1 MANKL
6 ALVVDDSRV
15 ARLTLNKLLLSHS
28 FNVVEQDSGEA
39 ALQWLAQ
46 QTELPDVIFMD
57 LMMPGM
63 DGITA
68 TKNIKS
74 HQRLQVIP
82 VVVCTGNDSEVDKTK
97 ATNSGA
103 IAVLSKPPAPGELT
117 HILSQLSE
125 KTSPATTE
133 PEPPPVQPVTIDE
146 SALLAKLHKQLEQ
159 QWLPQIR
166 AELSA
171 QLSQQS
177 QQADAQVSQ
186 QQAAQ
191 IEAMKL
197 SLLPNLKQELQ
208 HTVESA
214 LADLRQRA
222 ASDKSGLQQQATSIL
237 EQAFEGFD
245 VLGQWQSRLQEQ
257 ADDWLSKQQLQA
269 QDLLQQHLNPL
280 IDDKI
285 QQQLSTEL
293 GKALNSELESALAR
307 QNAALT
313 SQLKAQRADLETAQK
328 RNVTLAWAAIG
339 IALAALIISVL

>member
-15 ARLTLNKLLLSHS
+15 ARLTLNKMLLSHG
-28 FNVVEQDSGEA
+28 FTVVEQDGGEA

-57 LMMPGM
+57 LMMPVM

-68 TKNIKS
+68 TRNIKS
-74 HQRLQVIP
+74 HPRLQVIP
-82 VVVCTGNDSEVDKTK
+82 VVVCTGNDNELDKSK
-97 ATNSGA
+97 AMDSGA
-103 IAVLSKPPAPGELT
+103 IAVLAKPPAPEAVN
-117 HILSQLSE
+117 HILSQLPE
-125 KTSPATTE
+125 KANPVIAEQAPAR
-133 PEPPPVQPVTIDE
+133 PAVIDE
-146 SALLAKLHKQLEQ
+146 TALLTKLQQQLEQ

-177 QQADAQVSQ
+177 QQADTQAAQ
-186 QQAAQ
+186 QQAAK

-197 SLLPNLKQELQ
+197 SLLPDLKQELQ

-222 ASDKSGLQQQATSIL
+222 ASDNSGLQQQATSML
-237 EQAFEGFD
+237 EQAFQGFD
-245 VLGQWQSRLQEQ
+245 VLGQWQNRLQEQ
-257 ADDWLSKQQLQA
+257 AGDWLNKQQLQA
-269 QDLLQQHLNPL
+269 HDLLQQNLNPL

-285 QQQLSTEL
+285 QQQLSSEL
-293 GKALNSELESALAR
+293 SKVFNSELETVLAR

-313 SQLKAQRADLETAQK
+313 SQLKAQRAELEMAHK
-328 RNVTLAWAAIG
+328 RAITLAWAAIG

>member
-15 ARLTLNKLLLSHS
+15 ARLTLNKLLQSHS
-28 FNVVEQDSGEA
+28 FTVVEQDSGEA

-68 TKNIKS
+68 TRNIKS

-82 VVVCTGNDSEVDKTK
+82 VVVCTGNDSELDKSK
-97 ATNSGA
+97 ATESGA
-103 IAVLSKPPAPGELT
+103 IAVLAKPPAPEAVN
-117 HILSQLSE
+117 HILSHLPE
-125 KTSPATTE
+125 KATPTLAEQAQDRPAA
-133 PEPPPVQPVTIDE
+133 IDE
-146 SALLAKLHKQLEQ
+146 TALLAKLQQRLEQ
-159 QWLPQIR
+159 QWLPQVR

-171 QLSQQS
+171 QLSQQG
-177 QQADAQVSQ
+177 QQADMQAAQ
-186 QQAAQ
+186 QQAAK

-197 SLLPNLKQELQ
+197 SLLPDLKQELQ

-222 ASDKSGLQQQATSIL
+222 ANDNSGLQQQATSML
-237 EQAFEGFD
+237 EQAFQGFD
-245 VLGQWQSRLQEQ
+245 VLGQWQNRLQEQ
-257 ADDWLSKQQLQA
+257 ASDWLNKQQLHA
-269 QDLLQQHLNPL
+269 QDLLQQNLDPL

-293 GKALNSELESALAR
+293 SKTINSELETVMAQ

-313 SQLKAQRADLETAQK
+313 SQLKAQRAELEMAHK
-328 RNVTLAWAAIG
+328 RNITLTWAAIG

>member
-1 MANKL
+1 MENKL

-15 ARLTLNKLLLSHS
+15 ARLTLNKLLLSHH
-28 FNVVEQDSGEA
+28 FTVVEQDSGEA

-68 TKNIKS
+68 TQNIKS

-82 VVVCTGNDSEVDKTK
+82 VVVCTGNDNELDKSK
-97 ATNSGA
+97 ATDSGA
-103 IAVLSKPPAPGELT
+103 IAVLAKPPAPEAVN
-117 HILSQLSE
+117 HILGQLPE
-125 KTSPATTE
+125 KAQSTTSH
-133 PEPPPVQPVTIDE
+133 EPPQAPPAAIDE
-146 SALLAKLHKQLEQ
+146 TALLAKIQQQLEQ
-159 QWLPQIR
+159 YWLPQLR
-166 AELSA
+166 AELAA
-171 QLSQQS
+171 QLSQQNT
-177 QQADAQVSQ
+177 QASE

-191 IEAMKL
+191 IEAMKI
-197 SLLPNLKQELQ
+197 SLLPDLKQELQ
-208 HTVESA
+208 QTVASA
-214 LADLRQRA
+214 LADMRQRA
-222 ASDKSGLQQQATSIL
+222 ASDSRGLQQEATSML
-237 EQAFEGFD
+237 EQAFQGFD

-257 ADDWLSKQQLQA
+257 AGDWLNKQQLYA
-269 QDLLQQHLNPL
+269 QDLLQQNLNPL

-285 QQQLSTEL
+285 QQQLSGEL
-293 GKALNSELESALAR
+293 SKALNNTLETALAQ

-313 SQLKAQRADLETAQK
+313 SQLKAQRAELETAQK

>member
-15 ARLTLNKLLLSHS
+15 ARLTLNKLLLSHN
-28 FNVVEQDSGEA
+28 FTVVEQDSGEA

-46 QTELPDVIFMD
+46 QAELPDVIFMD

-68 TKNIKS
+68 TRNIKS
-74 HQRLQVIP
+74 HPRLKAIP
-82 VVVCTGNDSEVDKTK
+82 VVVCTGNDSELDKTK
-97 ATNSGA
+97 ATDSGA
-103 IAVLSKPPAPGELT
+103 LTVLAKPPAPEAVN
-117 HILSQLSE
+117 HILSQLTD
-125 KTSPATTE
+125 KAQATAT
-133 PEPPPVQPVTIDE
+133 PEQPQAQPPVIDE
-146 SALLAKLHKQLEQ
+146 TALLAKLQQQLEQ
-159 QWLPQIR
+159 QWLPQVR

-171 QLSQQS
+171 QLSQQN
-177 QQADAQVSQ
+177 QQVDTQASQ

-197 SLLPNLKQELQ
+197 SLLPDLKQELQ

-222 ASDKSGLQQQATSIL
+222 STDNSGLQQQATSML
-237 EQAFEGFD
+237 EQAFQGFD
-245 VLGQWQSRLQEQ
+245 VLGQWQNRLQEQ
-257 ADDWLSKQQLQA
+257 ASDWLNKQQLQA
-269 QDLLQQHLNPL
+269 QDLLQQNLTPL

-293 GKALNSELESALAR
+293 SKALNSELESALAQ

-313 SQLKAQRADLETAQK
+313 SQLKAQRAELEMAQK
-328 RNVTLAWAAIG
+328 RNVALAWAAIG

>member
-15 ARLTLNKLLLSHS
+15 ARLTLNKLLQSHS
-28 FNVVEQDSGEA
+28 FTVVEQDSGEA

-68 TKNIKS
+68 TRNIKS

-82 VVVCTGNDSEVDKTK
+82 VVVCTGNDNELDKSK
-97 ATNSGA
+97 ATDSGA
-103 IAVLSKPPAPGELT
+103 IAVLAKPPAPEAVN
-117 HILSQLSE
+117 HILSHLPE
-125 KTSPATTE
+125 KATPTLAEQAQDRPAA
-133 PEPPPVQPVTIDE
+133 IDE
-146 SALLAKLHKQLEQ
+146 TALLAKLQQRLEQ
-159 QWLPQIR
+159 QWLPQVR

-171 QLSQQS
+171 QLSQQG
-177 QQADAQVSQ
+177 QQADMQAAQ
-186 QQAAQ
+186 QQAAK

-197 SLLPNLKQELQ
+197 SLLPDLKQELQ

-222 ASDKSGLQQQATSIL
+222 ANDNSGLQQQATSML
-237 EQAFEGFD
+237 EQAFQGFD
-245 VLGQWQSRLQEQ
+245 VLGQWQNRLQEQ
-257 ADDWLSKQQLQA
+257 ASDWLNKQQLHA
-269 QDLLQQHLNPL
+269 QDLLQQNLDPL

-293 GKALNSELESALAR
+293 SKTINSELETVMAQ

-313 SQLKAQRADLETAQK
+313 SQLKAQRAELEMAHK
-328 RNVTLAWAAIG
+328 RNITLAWAAIG

>member
-1 MANKL
+1 
-6 ALVVDDSRV
+6 
-15 ARLTLNKLLLSHS
+15 
-28 FNVVEQDSGEA
+28 

-68 TKNIKS
+68 TRNIKS

-82 VVVCTGNDSEVDKTK
+82 VVVCTGNDSELDKSK
-97 ATNSGA
+97 ATESGA
-103 IAVLSKPPAPGELT
+103 LTVLAKPPAPEAVN
-117 HILSQLSE
+117 HILSQLTDKAQPTATPE
-125 KTSPATTE
+125 QPQAQPA
-133 PEPPPVQPVTIDE
+133 VIDE
-146 SALLAKLHKQLEQ
+146 TALLAKLQQQLEQ
-159 QWLPQIR
+159 QWLPQVR

-171 QLSQQS
+171 QLSQQN
-177 QQADAQVSQ
+177 QQVDTQASQ

-197 SLLPNLKQELQ
+197 SLLPDLKHELQ

-222 ASDKSGLQQQATSIL
+222 ASDNTGLQQQATSML
-237 EQAFEGFD
+237 EQAFQGFD
-245 VLGQWQSRLQEQ
+245 VLDQWQNRLQEQ
-257 ADDWLSKQQLQA
+257 AGDWLNKQQLQA
-269 QDLLQQHLNPL
+269 QDLLQQNLTPL

-285 QQQLSTEL
+285 QQQLSIEL
-293 GKALNSELESALAR
+293 SKALNSELESALAQ

-313 SQLKAQRADLETAQK
+313 SQLKAQRAELEMAQK

>member
-1 MANKL
+1 MENKL

-15 ARLTLNKLLLSHS
+15 ARLTLNKLLLSHH
-28 FNVVEQDSGEA
+28 FTVVEQDSGEA

-68 TKNIKS
+68 TQNIKS

-82 VVVCTGNDSEVDKTK
+82 VVVCTGNDNELDKSK
-97 ATNSGA
+97 ATDSGA
-103 IAVLSKPPAPGELT
+103 IAVLAKPPAPEAVN
-117 HILSQLSE
+117 HILGQLPE
-125 KTSPATTE
+125 KAQSTTSH
-133 PEPPPVQPVTIDE
+133 EPPQAPPAAIDE
-146 SALLAKLHKQLEQ
+146 TALLAKIQQQLEQ
-159 QWLPQIR
+159 YWLPQLR
-166 AELSA
+166 AELAA
-171 QLSQQS
+171 QLSQQNT
-177 QQADAQVSQ
+177 QASE

-191 IEAMKL
+191 IEAMKI
-197 SLLPNLKQELQ
+197 SLLPDLKQELQ
-208 HTVESA
+208 QTVASA
-214 LADLRQRA
+214 LADMRQRA
-222 ASDKSGLQQQATSIL
+222 ASDSRGLQQEATSML
-237 EQAFEGFD
+237 EQAFQGFD

-257 ADDWLSKQQLQA
+257 AGDWLSKQQLHA
-269 QDLLQQHLNPL
+269 QDLLQQNLNPL

-285 QQQLSTEL
+285 QQQLSGEL
-293 GKALNSELESALAR
+293 SKALNNALETALAQ

-313 SQLKAQRADLETAQK
+313 SQLKAQRAELETAQK